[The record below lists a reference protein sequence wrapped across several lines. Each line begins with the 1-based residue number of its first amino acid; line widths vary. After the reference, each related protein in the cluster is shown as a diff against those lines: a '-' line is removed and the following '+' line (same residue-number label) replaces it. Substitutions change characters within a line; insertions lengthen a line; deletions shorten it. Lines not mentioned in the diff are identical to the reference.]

1 MQLDQISHLIKI
13 NYKEEEII
21 SDFSSPGLV
30 AEWNLSLDFLL
41 ENFDDSLE
49 ITVSR

>member
-1 MQLDQISHLIKI
+1 MRLDQITHLIKI
-13 NYKEEEII
+13 NYKEDEFN

-30 AEWNLSLDFLL
+30 PEWNLSLDFLL